1 MAHRIV
7 TDDDVGRVR
16 DGVTLHPHLVDRAAL
31 PLASVAAAFR
41 RDSRGAQ
48 GCVKEGDKGLDS
60 GVVASRVESNAA

>member
-16 DGVTLHPHLVDRAAL
+16 DGVTLHPHLVDRAA
-31 PLASVAAAFR
+31 LASVAAAFR